1 MEKKLTSKFANF
13 CYGCL
18 VGFVCAY
25 IGLFLNGTLPPKTVE
40 VPVETVVERVVEVPV
55 VEETTPEQ
63 IRTKMNALI
72 MKHDELHP
80 RKLDY
85 IGVIHLDPIR
95 IIYAFEDEEAAK
107 IRYEVE

>member
-1 MEKKLTSKFANF
+1 MLKFLERVFTIAA
-13 CYGCL
+13 GCSLALILFYFGWRDIIEQNL
-18 VGFVCAY
+18 VER
-25 IGLFLNGTLPPKTVE
+25 IQEQK
-40 VPVETVVERVVEVPV
+40 VVERVVEVPI
-55 VEETTPEQ
+55 VEATTPEQ

-95 IIYAFEDEEAAK
+95 IIYSFEDEEAAK